1 MADQPM
7 RCPSCNAELPF
18 GARSCLSCGYQ
29 LQDELNSA
37 VEMVPDLPVAGE
49 PVRPLISSTAE
60 DTLSSVNR
68 ALLVLV
74 IVVIIAAVLIN
85 VPQIVA
91 ALTGVGWLV
100 TGWVLLVLPSAVCCH
115 FLAAAK
121 GYHEN
126 YALLW
131 GVLGGLLALVTYA
144 GLPDRRSRQ
153 LLQQIER
160 HLGRQRGL

>member
-1 MADQPM
+1 MAEQAI
-7 RCPSCNAELPF
+7 RCPSCQAEIPP
-18 GARSCLSCGYQ
+18 GARSCLSCGFQ
-29 LQDELNSA
+29 LPAQPGGA
-37 VEMVPDLPVAGE
+37 VEFSAAE
-49 PVRPLISSTAE
+49 PESEAPPPLVSSTAE
-60 DTLSSVNR
+60 DTLSTVNR

-91 ALTGVGWLV
+91 SLSGVGWVLG
-100 TGWVLLVLPSAVCCH
+100 GWILLVPPSAVCCH

-144 GLPDRRSRQ
+144 GLPDRRSRE

-160 HLGRQRGL
+160 HLSRQRGL

>member
-1 MADQPM
+1 MADQPR
-7 RCPSCNAELPF
+7 RCPSCHAELPL

-29 LQDELNSA
+29 LGEEPAA
-37 VEMVPDLPVAGE
+37 VELDPHPTGGE
-49 PVRPLISSTAE
+49 EAATPLVSSTAE

-68 ALLVLV
+68 ALLVAV
-74 IVVIIAAVLIN
+74 IVVIVAIVLIN
-85 VPQIVA
+85 IPNILS
-91 ALTGVGWLV
+91 ALAGLGWVLGGWL
-100 TGWVLLVLPSAVCCH
+100 LLVLPSAVCCH

-131 GVLGGLLALVTYA
+131 GVLGGVLALVTYA

-153 LLQQIER
+153 LLTQIER
-160 HLGRQRGL
+160 HLSRQRGL